1 MTWEVIAKLQAAAK
15 NPFHRNTDA
24 RKEPVMNDIA
34 TIPTARL
41 ESLVD
46 THLAAYCEPD
56 AQRRLAQIRS
66 VWALEGHLV
75 DPPFASRGH
84 AGISEQAAALLG
96 QFPGHRFERST
107 AIDAHHT
114 TLRYG
119 WRLVD
124 GEGAPVMEG
133 VDVLDLDVDGRISR
147 VVGFFGAQP
156 AALAAGGPNG
166 SAALPQ

>member
-1 MTWEVIAKLQAAAK
+1 MTCEVIATMHAAAK

-24 RKEPVMNDIA
+24 RKEPSMNQTA
-34 TIPTARL
+34 TPAARL

-56 AQRRLAQIRS
+56 AQRRLAQIRR
-66 VWALEGHLV
+66 VWALEGQLV

-84 AGISEQAAALLG
+84 AGISEQAAALLA

-107 AIDAHHT
+107 AVDAHHT

-119 WRLVD
+119 WRLVN
-124 GEGAPVMEG
+124 GAGAPVLEG
-133 VDVLDLDVDGRISR
+133 VDVLDLDVDGRIGR

-156 AALAAGGPNG
+156 AAL
-166 SAALPQ
+166 PQ